1 MGLWWAVVS
10 IAANL
15 LSVGKREKE
24 KKRRNSFGLAGPCP
38 LDDDD
43 NYDGAS
49 VEMAISRAFK
59 SPLGSRAMISA
70 RKKTCLSLSLGR
82 VDVEGKNEV
91 KSRVILFHRV
101 GSSILQS
108 TISWW
113 FAPTRQQQHN
123 SVRDSAEEM
132 ALWWDADLRLAEVN
146 SGWTRGR
153 VRANTE
159 VVGKRWWLLPL
170 AAPAAAAR
178 FFLIHLSIQ
187 CRARWSGGGENEGE
201 KGIYSR

>member
-1 MGLWWAVVS
+1 MS

-15 LSVGKREKE
+15 LSVEKR

-43 NYDGAS
+43 DGAS

-70 RKKTCLSLSLGR
+70 RAKKNKTCLSLSLGR
-82 VDVEGKNEV
+82 VDVEEKNEV

-108 TISWW
+108 AIS
-113 FAPTRQQQHN
+113 
-123 SVRDSAEEM
+123 
-132 ALWWDADLRLAEVN
+132 
-146 SGWTRGR
+146 
-153 VRANTE
+153 
-159 VVGKRWWLLPL
+159 
-170 AAPAAAAR
+170 
-178 FFLIHLSIQ
+178 
-187 CRARWSGGGENEGE
+187 
-201 KGIYSR
+201 